1 CASSPADGTEAAV
14 WTSPREAPKCAP
26 REVFRAP
33 SRPQEACG
41 GPLLTL
47 PAAAQPRH
55 AECAT
60 TPYLLLQFC
69 KTLPA
74 GLTPW
79 RDREWARS
87 TMGGAGGYP
96 MAFIGCR
103 PYAFANALRTTSGAA
118 AMTLRYARAA
128 WSGSARPCSQSRSVP

>member
-69 KTLPA
+69 KTLPLGSDTIA
-74 GLTPW
+74 QTTLEPRRQT
-79 RDREWARS
+79 RS
-87 TMGGAGGYP
+87 RRV
-96 MAFIGCR
+96 CH
-103 PYAFANALRTTSGAA
+103 L
-118 AMTLRYARAA
+118 
-128 WSGSARPCSQSRSVP
+128 W

>member
-69 KTLPA
+69 KTLPTCDA
-74 GLTPW
+74 
-79 RDREWARS
+79 
-87 TMGGAGGYP
+87 GGAIGTARCFIPSELLCHPCQRACGGP
-96 MAFIGCR
+96 RSQLLTESR
-103 PYAFANALRTTSGAA
+103 P
-118 AMTLRYARAA
+118 
-128 WSGSARPCSQSRSVP
+128 PP